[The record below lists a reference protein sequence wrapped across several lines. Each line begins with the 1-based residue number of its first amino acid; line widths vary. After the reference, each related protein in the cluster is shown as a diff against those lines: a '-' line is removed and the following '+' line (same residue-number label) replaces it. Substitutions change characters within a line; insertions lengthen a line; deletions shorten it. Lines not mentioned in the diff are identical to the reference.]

1 MNRIANESVRPY
13 HSQLRAEQAG
23 ETRARILDATLRVMA
38 TGIASVSVPDVA
50 REAGVSVPTVYRHFA
65 AKRDLLAA
73 VYPHLMQRA
82 GLDEVVGPRSM
93 GNLRD
98 GVYEIFERVDRLQ
111 SLDEL
116 ARAAMVNPAA
126 EEARRV
132 SMPRR
137 LAMAR
142 GLTDTIEPQLA
153 KADRERIAR
162 LLVVLTT
169 SAALRV
175 WRDHLESSVDEAAD
189 DVDWVIRSAIA
200 GAASRRR
207 R

>member
-1 MNRIANESVRPY
+1 MR
-13 HSQLRAEQAG
+13 
-23 ETRARILDATLRVMA
+23 
-38 TGIASVSVPDVA
+38 
-50 REAGVSVPTVYRHFA
+50 
-65 AKRDLLAA
+65 
-73 VYPHLMQRA
+73 RA

-93 GNLRD
+93 EHLRD
-98 GVYEIFERVDRLQ
+98 GVHEVFERVDRLQ

-116 ARAAMVNPAA
+116 ARAAIVNPAA

-137 LAMAR
+137 LAMSR
-142 GLTDTIEPQLA
+142 GLTDTIEPKLS

-175 WRDHLESSVDEAAD
+175 WRDHLGSSVDEAAD

-200 GAASRRR
+200 GASSRRGP
-207 R
+207 